1 MIYASVSCAS
11 HVLEAAILLKKIEEL
26 EARCAEWERKYSEL
40 EAKLAAKNKD
50 SNNSS
55 NPPSKDPPGTQ
66 RKYPKRNKTDR
77 KPGAQKG
84 HQGKSK
90 SFEKEPDIVQT
101 HEPTSCLECGESL
114 ESIEGKVVERRQE
127 IDIPPIE
134 PIITEHQLIE
144 KICPCCK
151 HSSRGSFPDHIR
163 SLIQFGIN
171 TIIAVIYF
179 NIVHHIPFRR
189 TTKIFKDMF
198 HMSISEGTIENILN
212 LAETKA
218 IKYYDQIK
226 ELLQQ
231 SKWVG
236 SDETSIRINGQT
248 WWRWVWQNDKL
259 TYFVSVSSR
268 AYQVVK
274 DFFGE
279 SFQGILLHDCYGAQL
294 ATVASKHQLC
304 LAHLIRELL
313 FLIDFEKSMW
323 AFKMIRFFSKVIK
336 AKEIIWSEGFDLTRR
351 EKVISDCFKELDRL
365 LDLMPIKKES
375 HRIWK
380 RLRKHKDKLLTF
392 LVHEDVPATNNGSE
406 RAIRNAKIHRK
417 ISGCFRGD
425 HAPQRHSVLLSVIE
439 TAKKQ
444 GHSLL
449 DSCKL
454 MLNHQLV
461 LQA

>member
-1 MIYASVSCAS
+1 M
-11 HVLEAAILLKKIEEL
+11 EAAILLKKIEEL

-151 HSSRGSFPDHIR
+151 HPSRGSFPDHIR

>member
-1 MIYASVSCAS
+1 
-11 HVLEAAILLKKIEEL
+11 LEAAILLKKIEEL

-151 HSSRGSFPDHIR
+151 HRSRGSFPDHIR

-336 AKEIIWSEGFDLTRR
+336 AKEIIWSEGFGLTRR

>member
-1 MIYASVSCAS
+1 M
-11 HVLEAAILLKKIEEL
+11 EAAILLKKIEEL

-336 AKEIIWSEGFDLTRR
+336 AKEIIWSEGFDLARR

>member
-1 MIYASVSCAS
+1 M
-11 HVLEAAILLKKIEEL
+11 EAAILLKKIEEL

-151 HSSRGSFPDHIR
+151 HCSRGSFPDHIR

>member
-1 MIYASVSCAS
+1 MSIEQL
-11 HVLEAAILLKKIEEL
+11 LEKLSEL
-26 EARCAEWERKYSEL
+26 EAKIKFLESQLAASNARVAEL

-144 KICPCCK
+144 KFCPCCK
-151 HSSRGSFPDHIR
+151 HRSRGSFPDHIR

-279 SFQGILLHDCYGAQL
+279 NFQGILLHDCYGAQL

>member
-1 MIYASVSCAS
+1 M
-11 HVLEAAILLKKIEEL
+11 EAAILLKKIEEL

-218 IKYYDQIK
+218 IKYYDKIK

>member
-1 MIYASVSCAS
+1 VSIEQL
-11 HVLEAAILLKKIEEL
+11 LEKLNEL
-26 EARCAEWERKYSEL
+26 EAKIKFLESQLAASNARVAEL
-40 EAKLAAKNKD
+40 EAKLAAKDKD

-66 RKYPKRNKTDR
+66 RKYPKRKKTDK
-77 KPGAQKG
+77 KPGGQKG

-90 SFEKEPDIVQT
+90 NFEKEPDIVQT
-101 HEPTSCLECGESL
+101 HEATSCLECGESL
-114 ESIEGKVVERRQE
+114 EGVEGKVVERRQE

-144 KICPCCK
+144 KTCPCCK
-151 HSSRGSFPDHIR
+151 HRSRGSFPDHIR
-163 SLIQFGIN
+163 SLIQFGLN

-179 NIVHHIPFRR
+179 NVVHHIPFQR

-198 HMSISEGTIENILN
+198 HMSISEGTVENILN

-294 ATVASKHQLC
+294 ATVASEHQLC

-336 AKEIIWSEGFDLTRR
+336 AKEIIWSDGFDLIKR
-351 EKVISDCFKELDRL
+351 EKVIRDCFRELDKL

-375 HRIWK
+375 HKIWK

-392 LVHEDVPATNNGSE
+392 LVHQDVPATNNGSE

-425 HAPQRHSVLLSVIE
+425 HAPQRHSILLSVIE

-444 GHSLL
+444 GYDLL

-454 MLNHQLV
+454 MLNQQLV

>member
-1 MIYASVSCAS
+1 M
-11 HVLEAAILLKKIEEL
+11 EAAILLKKIEEL

-134 PIITEHQLIE
+134 PIITEYQLIE

-151 HSSRGSFPDHIR
+151 HRSRGSFPDHIR

-279 SFQGILLHDCYGAQL
+279 NFQGILLHDCYGAQL

>member
-1 MIYASVSCAS
+1 M
-11 HVLEAAILLKKIEEL
+11 EAAILLKKIEVL

>member
-1 MIYASVSCAS
+1 VSIEQL
-11 HVLEAAILLKKIEEL
+11 LEKLSEL
-26 EARCAEWERKYSEL
+26 EAKIKFLESQLAASNARVAEL

-151 HSSRGSFPDHIR
+151 HPSRGSFPDHIR

>member
-1 MIYASVSCAS
+1 VSIEQL
-11 HVLEAAILLKKIEEL
+11 LEKLSEL
-26 EARCAEWERKYSEL
+26 EAKIKFLESQLAASNARVAEL

-151 HSSRGSFPDHIR
+151 HRSRGSFPDHIR

>member
-1 MIYASVSCAS
+1 MSIEQL
-11 HVLEAAILLKKIEEL
+11 LEKLSEL
-26 EARCAEWERKYSEL
+26 EAKIKFLESQLAASNARVAEL

-151 HSSRGSFPDHIR
+151 HPSRGSFPDHIR

>member
-1 MIYASVSCAS
+1 M
-11 HVLEAAILLKKIEEL
+11 EAAILLKKIEEL

-189 TTKIFKDMF
+189 TPKIFKDMF

-375 HRIWK
+375 NRIWK

>member
-1 MIYASVSCAS
+1 
-11 HVLEAAILLKKIEEL
+11 LEAAILLKKIEEL

-151 HSSRGSFPDHIR
+151 HRSRGSFPDHIR

-336 AKEIIWSEGFDLTRR
+336 AKEIIWSEGFDLARR

>member
-1 MIYASVSCAS
+1 MSIDQL
-11 HVLEAAILLKKIEEL
+11 LEKLSEL
-26 EARCAEWERKYSEL
+26 EAKIKFLESQLAASNARVAEL

>member
-1 MIYASVSCAS
+1 M
-11 HVLEAAILLKKIEEL
+11 EAAILLKKIEEL
-26 EARCAEWERKYSEL
+26 EARSPEWERKYSEL

-151 HSSRGSFPDHIR
+151 HRSRGSFPDHIR

>member
-1 MIYASVSCAS
+1 MSIEQL
-11 HVLEAAILLKKIEEL
+11 LEKLSEL
-26 EARCAEWERKYSEL
+26 EAKIKFLESQLAASNARVAEL

-151 HSSRGSFPDHIR
+151 HRSRGSFPDHIR